1 MPICMVWGKLNHHI
15 KACCKLVLIPGQEEP
30 QGIMHMPFSVQFRL
44 DP

>member
-1 MPICMVWGKLNHHI
+1 MAPMEVLTELAVI